1 MEETPVDPLA
11 GPPPVE
17 PPPPA
22 IIPWEDPSRPW
33 PGALVDTARLMIVS
47 PRPAFERVP
56 PRGDVL
62 RPVIYALL
70 LGWVGLIFTAVWE
83 LTLGSAIRQMMP
95 AGAMAGQD
103 PAAARMLYV
112 LMIPLGPLYVAV
124 GLLLSSAILHIALLL
139 VGGAKNGYVATLRAV
154 CYTQTANVALVL
166 PFCGSLLGFVGIL
179 VLEVIGL
186 SVLHRIPTG
195 KAILAVLIPIV
206 LCCVCVTIIF
216 GVFGAALMA
225 GMKDLMP

>member
-17 PPPPA
+17 PPPA

-33 PGALVDTARLMIVS
+33 PAALVETLRLMIVS
-47 PRPAFERVP
+47 PRQAFERVP

-70 LGWVGLIFTAVWE
+70 LGWLGLFFTSVWE

-103 PAAARMLYV
+103 PAAARMIYL
-112 LMIPLGPLYVAV
+112 LMIPLGPLYVAL
-124 GLLLSSAILHIALLL
+124 GLLLSSAILHVSLLL
-139 VGGAKNGYVATLRAV
+139 VGGAKNGYVATLRAL
-154 CYTQTANVALVL
+154 CYTQSASVALVL
-166 PFCGSLLGFVGIL
+166 PFCGSLLGFVGVL

-195 KAILAVLIPIV
+195 KAILAVLIPMAV
-206 LCCVCVTIIF
+206 CCACLAIIF
-216 GVFGAALMA
+216 GMFGAALMA
-225 GMKDLMP
+225 GMKDMMP